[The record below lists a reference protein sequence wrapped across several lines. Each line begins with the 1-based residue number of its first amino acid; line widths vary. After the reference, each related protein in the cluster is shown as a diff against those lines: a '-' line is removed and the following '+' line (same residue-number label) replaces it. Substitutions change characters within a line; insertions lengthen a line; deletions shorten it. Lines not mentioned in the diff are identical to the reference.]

1 MTRPKPMRI
10 GEALLSTGDITE
22 DQLRSALDEQKRSG
36 TRLGEVLVDQ
46 GIVTSDSLLT
56 ALARC
61 HDAIGVRI
69 RHGLV
74 DPALIEMIGRE
85 EAERMRC
92 LPLFRVRDE
101 LTVAMTDPTSLPIKD
116 RLRELTGC
124 SIRPVFAMEANIL
137 EFIRKAEGG
146 RSDVDE
152 FLTTLSESDL
162 SVIEKEA
169 IDESHHAD
177 LDRMVDGS
185 PIVNLVNLAVLTAI
199 RNGASDIHVE
209 PSEAGTRIRSR
220 VDGVL
225 RDLMRPPMGMH
236 AAIVSRLKVIGK
248 MDIAQKRL
256 PQEGRVRLVAEGR
269 EIDLR
274 VSSMPTLLGEKVVMR
289 ILDKKNLSVRL
300 DKLGFDGEALRIFEE
315 SLVAPHGMVL
325 VTGPTGSGKTTTLY
339 SALDLLR
346 SPETNIVTVE
356 DPVEYQ
362 LDLINQIQVNE
373 QVGLSF
379 VRSLRSILRQD
390 PDVIMIG
397 EIRDEETAR
406 VALQAALTGHR
417 VLATLHTNDSASAVA
432 RLRNMGLES
441 YLIASALTCVVAQRL
456 VRTNCQSCLTAYHP
470 GEQALDEAELSHMSG
485 RSFRKGEGCPRCHDS
500 GFEGRVGVY
509 EVMDVGR
516 EMQRLIAFDA
526 GTQDLQRRHSEQGGR
541 FLREQAV
548 AHAVAGLTSLE
559 EALRVTRAE
568 RAWETPGTGDA
579 ADAERGAA

>member
-1 MTRPKPMRI
+1 MNPRPRPMRI
-10 GEALLSTGDITE
+10 GEALLATGDITE
-22 DQLRSALDEQKRSG
+22 DQLRLALDEQRRTG
-36 TRLGEVLVDQ
+36 VRLGEVLVEQ
-46 GIVTSDSLLT
+46 GVVTSDSLLS
-56 ALARC
+56 ALATC
-61 HDAIGVRI
+61 HEAIGVRI
-69 RHGLV
+69 RHGLF
-74 DPALIEMIGRE
+74 DPELLSLIGRE
-85 EAERMRC
+85 EVERLKC
-92 LPLFRVRDE
+92 LPLFRVRDV
-101 LTVAMTDPTSLPIKD
+101 LTVAMADPASLPIKD
-116 RLRELTGC
+116 RLQDLTGC
-124 SIRPVFAMEANIL
+124 EVRPVFALEANIL
-137 EFIRKAEGG
+137 EFIRKSSDS

-152 FLTTLSESDL
+152 FLTTLTESDL

-169 IDESHHAD
+169 IDETSHAD
-177 LDRMVDGS
+177 LDRMVEGS

-199 RNGASDIHVE
+199 RNGSSDIHIE
-209 PSEAGTRIRSR
+209 PSDAGTRIRSR

-236 AAIVSRLKVIGK
+236 SAIVSRLKVIGK

-256 PQEGRVRLVAEGR
+256 PQEGRVRIVAEGR

-274 VSSMPTLLGEKVVMR
+274 VSSMPTLLGEKIVMR
-289 ILDKKNLSVRL
+289 ILDKKNLSVRM
-300 DKLGFDGEALRIFEE
+300 DRLGFEGDALSIFER
-315 SLVAPHGMVL
+315 SLEAPHGMVL

-417 VLATLHTNDSASAVA
+417 VLATLHTNDSASAIA

-441 YLIASALTCVVAQRL
+441 YLIASAVTCVVAQRL
-456 VRTNCQSCLTAYHP
+456 VRTNCQICLTAYHP
-470 GEQALDEAELSHMSG
+470 ADQVLEEADLASMSG
-485 RSFRKGEGCPRCHDS
+485 RSFRKGEGCERCHDS
-500 GFEGRVGVY
+500 GFSGRIGVY

-516 EMQRLIAFDA
+516 EMQQLIANEA
-526 GTQDLQRRHSEQGGR
+526 GTQQIQHQHAKQGGR

-548 AHAVAGLTSLE
+548 AHAISGYTSLE

-568 RAWETPGTGDA
+568 HAWEGAEPSHP
-579 ADAERGAA
+579 ERGAA